1 MQEQTQIPVPTAL
14 KELILSNNLLLQ
26 QYQEQ
31 LTSKVIAA
39 NLEMMQLLGLNPS
52 DGWKLDM
59 ETMMYIKQE
68 HDTSIG

>member
-1 MQEQTQIPVPTAL
+1 MQEQKQVPVPTAL
-14 KELILSNNLLLQ
+14 KELISSNNLLLQ

>member
-68 HDTSIG
+68 HDTSID

>member
-1 MQEQTQIPVPTAL
+1 MQEQKQVPVPTAL

-59 ETMMYIKQE
+59 ERFQSN
-68 HDTSIG
+68 DLDA

>member
-1 MQEQTQIPVPTAL
+1 MQEQKQVPVPTAL
-14 KELILSNNLLLQ
+14 KELISSNNLLLQ

-68 HDTSIG
+68 HDTPIG

>member
-1 MQEQTQIPVPTAL
+1 MHEQIQVPVPTAL

>member
-1 MQEQTQIPVPTAL
+1 MQEQIQVPVPTAL

>member
-1 MQEQTQIPVPTAL
+1 MQDQIQVPVPTAL

-39 NLEMMQLLGLNPS
+39 NLEMMQLLGLNPT

-59 ETMMYIKQE
+59 DTMMYIKQE

>member
-1 MQEQTQIPVPTAL
+1 
-14 KELILSNNLLLQ
+14 LSNNLLLQ

>member
-1 MQEQTQIPVPTAL
+1 MQEQKQVPVPTAL

>member
-1 MQEQTQIPVPTAL
+1 MQTTVPVPTAL

-39 NLEMMQLLGLNPS
+39 NLEMMELLGLNPT

-59 ETMMYIKQE
+59 ETMMYTKQE
-68 HDTSIG
+68 NDTSIG

>member
-1 MQEQTQIPVPTAL
+1 MQEQTQVPVPTAL